1 MVSIL
6 MTSLVL
12 PKQVR
17 ALRGRCLFVAEAI
30 GGAIGP
36 LAGGRAGTYILIGSH
51 ELAGDVARF
60 LGVDGRAHGARQ
72 HRGVARHIGH
82 DVRAGQQALQDA
94 IEALE
99 VGADRNF
106 QRQDLLTLGIE
117 EEGVGLIKLLGDQ
130 EDAVGSLDHGVDL
143 VGSDTNTSF
152 SSNGNCTSRD
162 LPTPIETRLA
172 KGKLARTG
180 TVRTECCE
188 MSSKPPSWP
197 SLAIAC

>member
-1 MVSIL
+1 

-143 VGSDTNTSF
+143 VGVGHQHVLQLERKLYEQGLAHAD
-152 SSNGNCTSRD
+152 RD
-162 LPTPIETRLA
+162 PLGQ
-172 KGKLARTG
+172 GKVGADRHG
-180 TVRTECCE
+180 
-188 MSSKPPSWP
+188 KD
-197 SLAIAC
+197 